1 VCLASVDRHQA
12 GIKQG
17 AGGEVLEDVLALAI
31 IEGNIEV
38 SPAGVE
44 LHDNLLPAR
53 GWVVDALEAV
63 YEQCVHPLP
72 DWLRLCHCVRCT
84 ATTTCSSAYT
94 SQTNTSTHTQ
104 PPSRFKDERLE
115 MLVPSSCGAIKT
127 TAAAT
132 VLPYA

>member
-1 VCLASVDRHQA
+1 V
-12 GIKQG
+12 
-17 AGGEVLEDVLALAI
+17 GGEVLEDVLALAV

-72 DWLRLCHCVRCT
+72 DWLRLCHCIRCT

-94 SQTNTSTHTQ
+94 SQTNTT
-104 PPSRFKDERLE
+104 SRQNQGETTENAYTIVLWC
-115 MLVPSSCGAIKT
+115 SSSDYCR
-127 TAAAT
+127 
-132 VLPYA
+132 Y